1 MKKLVWFVK
10 ENGKQVEKSIGEI
23 IALTS
28 THKSL
33 KITEYDIDNETH
45 KVIEFKDDLIYL
57 PYRHLI
63 KK

>member
-10 ENGKQVEKSIGEI
+10 ENGKQVEKTIAEI

-28 THKSL
+28 QYKTL

-45 KVIEFKDDLIYL
+45 KIVEFQNEIVNNA
-57 PYRHLI
+57 
-63 KK
+63 

>member
-1 MKKLVWFVK
+1 MKKIVWFVK
-10 ENGKQVEKSIGEI
+10 ENGKQVEKNIGEI
-23 IALTS
+23 ISMTS

-45 KVIEFKDDLIYL
+45 KVIEFKDNLIYL